1 VEVMGGYNSPL
12 YKDYCRLCVRAF
24 LAARTHYKTIMMLV
38 EMTMEGKGKKVLPC
52 LQGGQTTLDELEK
65 RFHLDWTKE
74 ECEKFFMEL
83 IEEARGSWRTIV
95 YDAYQLILN
104 NIH

>member
-1 VEVMGGYNSPL
+1 
-12 YKDYCRLCVRAF
+12 
-24 LAARTHYKTIMMLV
+24 ML
-38 EMTMEGKGKKVLPC
+38 GKGKKVLPR
-52 LQGGQTTLDELEK
+52 LRDASLVKDLKE
-65 RFHLDWTKE
+65 RFHLDWDE
-74 ECEKFFMEL
+74 QQCEKFIMDL

>member
-1 VEVMGGYNSPL
+1 
-12 YKDYCRLCVRAF
+12 
-24 LAARTHYKTIMMLV
+24 MLS
-38 EMTMEGKGKKVLPC
+38 C
-52 LQGGQTTLDELEK
+52 LQGDNVLGELLQ
-65 RFHLDWTKE
+65 RFHLDWNDE
-74 ECEKFFMEL
+74 ECEKFIMDL